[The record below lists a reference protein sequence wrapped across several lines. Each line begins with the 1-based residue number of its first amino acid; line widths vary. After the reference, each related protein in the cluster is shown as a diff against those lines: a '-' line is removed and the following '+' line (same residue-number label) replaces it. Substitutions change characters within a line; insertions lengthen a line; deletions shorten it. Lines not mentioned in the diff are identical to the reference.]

1 MGRTPVGA
9 LLTDLE
15 KSLFEDLGYGVST
28 VFPQHRLSIEDVD
41 EDDDGE
47 FNDPIQMDEHDRF
60 QMVKMRIA
68 DNI

>member
-1 MGRTPVGA
+1 MGRTLVGA
-9 LLTDLE
+9 LITYRFGE
-15 KSLFEDLGYGVST
+15 VFEDLGDGVST

-41 EDDDGE
+41 EDEDGE